1 MKTTMK
7 NFLQKIT
14 KFKIQE
20 LKIVRENAKEIK
32 IIKFSF
38 LGLAIVSLLALGG
51 YHYYNATKITPHNEV
66 AIQYKAKLLLDHIKN
81 NTVLKDVNYQYSLSA
96 QTAFQTNIFVD
107 RSKAGLT
114 SINFFTDV
122 HKNKLP
128 DSELLQH
135 LQTVI
140 RPKVTDNTLL
150 AWESLEEA
158 DLLKTFVRLEYYR
171 CKVISIEDNFSV
183 NILSK
188 YIDSTGTP
196 ILPPYHSQK
205 EYDRVSEQW
214 LKTVS
219 TLINEHNDKLT
230 TINTVLKAL
239 DIAYKTDAFKVN
251 FENNTKSEIL
261 YLRKYAD
268 DYFPKLIK
276 LSGNVI
282 GLDVPMAAN

>member
-20 LKIVRENAKEIK
+20 LKIVSENAKEIK

-38 LGLAIVSLLALGG
+38 LGLALVALLALGG
-51 YHYYNATKITPHNEV
+51 YHYYNATKITPHNEA
-66 AIQYKAKLLLDHIKN
+66 AIQYKAELVLDHIKN
-81 NTVLKDVNYQYSLSA
+81 NTVLKNVNYQYSLSA
-96 QTAFQTNIFVD
+96 QSAFQTNTFVN
-107 RSKAGLT
+107 REKTGMT
-114 SINFFTDV
+114 SVNFFTEV
-122 HKNKLP
+122 QNNKLP
-128 DSELLQH
+128 DAELLLHIQEI
-135 LQTVI
+135 I
-140 RPKVTDNTLL
+140 RPKVTNNTLL

-171 CKVISIEDNFSV
+171 CKIISIEDNFSV
-183 NILSK
+183 SILSK
-188 YIDSTGTP
+188 YIDSTGVP
-196 ILPPYHSQK
+196 ILPPYHNQK
-205 EYDRVSEQW
+205 QYDEVSEQW

-219 TLINEHNDKLT
+219 TLINEHNEKLT

-239 DIAYKTDAFKVN
+239 DIAYKTDAFRVN
-251 FENNTKSEIL
+251 FENNTKAEIL

-268 DYFPKLIK
+268 DYFPKLLK
-276 LSGNVI
+276 LTENII